1 MEIISW
7 QFALFVSVVVGVYYV
22 LPHRAQNYWLLL
34 ASYIFYLTWGWNFA
48 LVLLCLTTFNF
59 LWARLLTPEH
69 SRRRLWLWIG
79 IIANVTLLSFYKLN
93 ESEYAARFGL
103 TTKFLLP
110 IGLAFYTL
118 QAISYLV
125 DVYNKVLPPTSNWA
139 DFFLY
144 LSYFPKLLA
153 GPIERAR
160 NFLPT
165 LAKPR
170 VVTNEKLAK
179 AVALIMI
186 GLFRKIVIA
195 DVLSQLIVLEK
206 AWVGWGANY
215 SSPVLILWLLSF
227 AFALYN
233 DFAGYTS
240 IVRGVSL
247 VFGIELAANFQ
258 QPYLSRNFAE
268 FWNRWHV
275 SFSHWLRD
283 YIYYPLSRWLARL
296 TGSQRNVLSVV
307 APPLVTMTV
316 SGLWHGFHPYLLI
329 WGGLHGLYQIVERV
343 WSLYFPVT
351 PPDQQPRWRQAL
363 GTLTVFGF
371 TTLAWVA
378 FAMPTLRNGGSPYAF
393 WRAMSVSAHWTEFGW
408 EYLLVF
414 LPIAFSL
421 GLDAIQNYYRDEVI
435 FLRWNIFAR
444 ALLFAAA
451 CLLLFIVSVG
461 GAPRE
466 FVYQGF

>member
-7 QFALFVSVVVGVYYV
+7 QFALFALVVVGVYYA
-22 LPHRAQNYWLLL
+22 LPHRAQNYWLLI

-59 LWARLLTPEH
+59 LWARLLTPDRT
-69 SRRRLWLWIG
+69 RRRLWLWIG
-79 IIANVTLLSFYKLN
+79 IAANVILLSFYKLN
-93 ESEYAARFGL
+93 ETGYMARFGL
-103 TTKFLLP
+103 STKFLLP

-125 DVYNKVLPPTSNWA
+125 DVYNKVLPPTAHWA

-160 NFLPT
+160 NFLPA

-179 AVALIMI
+179 AMALILI
-186 GLFRKIVIA
+186 GLVRKIVIA
-195 DVLSQLIVLEK
+195 DVLSQIIILEK

-215 SSPVLILWLLSF
+215 STPVLILWLLSF
-227 AFALYN
+227 AFSLYN
-233 DFAGYTS
+233 DFAGYTG

-247 VFGIELAANFQ
+247 LFGIELSANFQ

-268 FWNRWHV
+268 FWNRWHI
-275 SFSHWLRD
+275 SFSYWLRD
-283 YIYYPLSRWLARL
+283 YIYFPSSRWLARL
-296 TGSQRNVLSVV
+296 TGSQRNALSVV
-307 APPLVTMTV
+307 VPPLITMAA
-316 SGLWHGFHPYLLI
+316 SGAWHSFNIYTLI

-351 PPDQQPRWRQAL
+351 PPDQQPRWRQAW
-363 GTLTVFGF
+363 GVISVFALTTF
-371 TTLAWVA
+371 AWA
-378 FAMPTLRNGGSPYAF
+378 SFAMGTLRNGGSAFAF
-393 WRAMSVSAHWTEFGW
+393 WRALSISAHWTAFGW

-414 LPIAFSL
+414 APISFSII
-421 GLDAIQNYYRDEVI
+421 LDMIQNHYRDEVI
-435 FLRWNIFAR
+435 FLRWNTFAR

-451 CLLLFIVSVG
+451 CLLVFIVGVG
-461 GAPRE
+461 GAPRV

>member
-1 MEIISW
+1 MGLEFRAGLVVFNYI
-7 QFALFVSVVVGVYYV
+7 QFF
-22 LPHRAQNYWLLL
+22 
-34 ASYIFYLTWGWNFA
+34 
-48 LVLLCLTTFNF
+48 
-59 LWARLLTPEH
+59 WARLLTPEH

-240 IVRGVSL
+240 IVRGVSFSVRDRVGGEFPATVSL
-247 VFGIELAANFQ
+247 TQLRRILESLARQFFTLAARL
-258 QPYLSRNFAE
+258 YL
-268 FWNRWHV
+268 
-275 SFSHWLRD
+275 
-283 YIYYPLSRWLARL
+283 
-296 TGSQRNVLSVV
+296 LSV
-307 APPLVTMTV
+307 
-316 SGLWHGFHPYLLI
+316 
-329 WGGLHGLYQIVERV
+329 E
-343 WSLYFPVT
+343 SL
-351 PPDQQPRWRQAL
+351 
-363 GTLTVFGF
+363 
-371 TTLAWVA
+371 
-378 FAMPTLRNGGSPYAF
+378 
-393 WRAMSVSAHWTEFGW
+393 VSAINRKPT
-408 EYLLVF
+408 
-414 LPIAFSL
+414 
-421 GLDAIQNYYRDEVI
+421 
-435 FLRWNIFAR
+435 
-444 ALLFAAA
+444 
-451 CLLLFIVSVG
+451 
-461 GAPRE
+461 
-466 FVYQGF
+466 